1 MGAAVGAQ
9 GRRIAALLNI
19 VIALTTALV
28 IWCAMSIGA
37 SILREVSGSALNAL
51 VAVALIAVGLVALV
65 RRTPAPSA
73 PAVLRQ
79 QGRFRSVC
87 SMMTRLWRCRGTL
100 RRGNEVSVGQA
111 GVLGVAFS
119 LARTYPADSGH
130 FRTSTCTY
138 GR

>member
-51 VAVALIAVGLVALV
+51 VAVALIAVGPVALV

-73 PAVLRQ
+73 AGRSEAAGAVPQRVLDDDAPVALSRDAPA
-79 QGRFRSVC
+79 G
-87 SMMTRLWRCRGTL
+87 
-100 RRGNEVSVGQA
+100 E
-111 GVLGVAFS
+111 
-119 LARTYPADSGH
+119 
-130 FRTSTCTY
+130 
-138 GR
+138 